1 MWLATLRN
9 LVFGPRSPR
18 PPARQRRRAQLRL
31 EQLEDRALP
40 SAYTAGSVTD
50 LIADINAA
58 NKAGGTNS
66 IELAANTTFELTA
79 ADNTADGANGLP
91 VIANNDTLTIIGN
104 GDTIERST
112 ASGTA
117 AFRLFDVAKGGS
129 LTLQNLTLQ
138 HGLAFGSGSS
148 SEGGAIYN
156 RGALD
161 LNGVTVQANRAEG
174 SSAKRSIPGQDA

>member
-1 MWLATLRN
+1 
-9 LVFGPRSPR
+9 
-18 PPARQRRRAQLRL
+18 
-31 EQLEDRALP
+31 
-40 SAYTAGSVTD
+40 
-50 LIADINAA
+50 
-58 NKAGGTNS
+58 GG
-66 IELAANTTFELTA
+66 ANTITLVAGTTFTLTA

-117 AFRLFDVAKGGS
+117 AFRLFDVARGGS

-156 RGALD
+156 RGTLD

-174 SSAKRSIPGQDA
+174 SSAKRSISGQDAAGGGVWSNGTLTLENGTRVENNEAEGGTG